1 MKFLLIKYCKVRP
14 VYNWSNVFQISFK
27 MTHLNYF
34 WYNYPIQ
41 HCDNVNSVFFK
52 TLFVFSERFGDKSK
66 QKVLHY
72 NFWIYTKINKQKLYS
87 KVSI

>member
-1 MKFLLIKYCKVRP
+1 MIT
-14 VYNWSNVFQISFK
+14 FQLFGD
-27 MTHLNYF
+27 
-34 WYNYPIQ
+34 NYPIQ

-72 NFWIYTKINKQKLYS
+72 NVWIYIKIDKQKLYS
-87 KVSI
+87 KASI

>member
-1 MKFLLIKYCKVRP
+1 MITFEL
-14 VYNWSNVFQISFK
+14 
-27 MTHLNYF
+27 F

-41 HCDNVNSVFFK
+41 DCDNVNSVFFK

-72 NFWIYTKINKQKLYS
+72 NLGIYIKISKQKLYS
-87 KVSI
+87 KLSI